1 MIEDE
6 EIKRKDEEKNE
17 DGELKNN
24 EDKKESIT
32 NENIEERKEEIEKK
46 LDINT
51 KIISEEEILDDK
63 NKDKSENKTND
74 VIEEDKTV
82 KEEKNNTQEKD
93 NVNIDD
99 IADNNIEGKLPEK
112 EEDKEKEKS
121 EEVEVK
127 KDNEIENVNNE
138 KSNDKIANHVENK
151 SEEEKE
157 KEENKIE
164 ENNDNNKEKNEEN
177 KIENIEKIKENDM
190 ENKNDETK
198 ENKMDEANE
207 NKIEEMENNS
217 TENKIEEINENQT
230 ENKTEEITENK
241 TEEIH
246 ENKTE
251 EKNEELPENKIENKI
266 EENAVDKMEEIKEN
280 IIGINPE
287 EIKENNK
294 SENDMAEK
302 LGNKIEEIKEN
313 KIENIHEE
321 IKENNIIEKEENKIE
336 EIKESKIENKPEEI
350 KENIIENSIKENE
363 PNKLENKIE
372 EIKEKKLEDKK
383 EEKKENIIKNKFEI
397 KEENKL
403 GNSLELK
410 KENKSEK
417 KIEINKENKN
427 ENKIE
432 EIDCSEEFKKNNTFT
447 FSKNLTKNT
456 ISSKIDEVNPK
467 NIKEINKLKEVL
479 LHSFEVEPISE
490 KKEKKE
496 DKVVDNF
503 ILLDKGEEDEDL
515 LFINPTNKKK
525 KIFNEIY
532 KYKNELNLKKK
543 LKKFHL
549 FYNDIKN
556 PGDDNAIY
564 KVGKVLLFTYRKNF
578 PKITNYKTKK
588 TYTTDAWW
596 GCMVR
601 CGQMILSR
609 GIYRL
614 LKATGM
620 DTKSAIMYTI
630 PLFSHYPITK
640 LHIYFQGMITKYKA
654 LKNLDDKKEK
664 IKNFFPPFSIKT
676 LCDVGELFE
685 RTAGEWFSDVI
696 ITQVFKK
703 ISEYFALFDHP
714 LMNAKIMT
722 FQSCIQI
729 PDILNSCFIEKKKE
743 KDNLQYIHSKNK
755 YYYFDKMGIVFVNV
769 RVGLDKIPK
778 EYYKGIKGLFELK
791 ECIGIVGGK
800 TRLAYYFIGYDND
813 SDSLLYLDPHV
824 TKEADKEVTLN
835 NVLGKHINKEVHLL
849 KMTKMSTAF
858 TIGFC
863 FRNYDEFLDLFGF
876 WQKAKQDKLPILGIV
891 KQPIV
896 IDFKDNDEDFSPTYD
911 DKEEDDF

>member
-93 NVNIDD
+93 NINIDD
-99 IADNNIEGKLPEK
+99 IVDNNIEDKLPEK

-121 EEVEVK
+121 EEVEAK

-138 KSNDKIANHVENK
+138 KSNDKIENHVENK

-177 KIENIEKIKENDM
+177 KIENIEKIKEDDM

-230 ENKTEEITENK
+230 ENKPEEITENK
-241 TEEIH
+241 IEEIH

-287 EIKENNK
+287 EIKENK
-294 SENDMAEK
+294 VENYIEEK
-302 LGNKIEEIKEN
+302 TGNKIEEIKEN

-350 KENIIENSIKENE
+350 KENIIENIIKENE

-403 GNSLELK
+403 GNILELK

-417 KIEINKENKN
+417 KIEINKGNKN

-863 FRNYDEFLDLFGF
+863 FRNYDEFLHLFEF

>member
-1 MIEDE
+1 M
-6 EIKRKDEEKNE
+6 
-17 DGELKNN
+17 
-24 EDKKESIT
+24 
-32 NENIEERKEEIEKK
+32 
-46 LDINT
+46 
-51 KIISEEEILDDK
+51 
-63 NKDKSENKTND
+63 
-74 VIEEDKTV
+74 
-82 KEEKNNTQEKD
+82 
-93 NVNIDD
+93 
-99 IADNNIEGKLPEK
+99 
-112 EEDKEKEKS
+112 
-121 EEVEVK
+121 
-127 KDNEIENVNNE
+127 
-138 KSNDKIANHVENK
+138 
-151 SEEEKE
+151 
-157 KEENKIE
+157 
-164 ENNDNNKEKNEEN
+164 
-177 KIENIEKIKENDM
+177 
-190 ENKNDETK
+190 
-198 ENKMDEANE
+198 
-207 NKIEEMENNS
+207 
-217 TENKIEEINENQT
+217 
-230 ENKTEEITENK
+230 
-241 TEEIH
+241 
-246 ENKTE
+246 
-251 EKNEELPENKIENKI
+251 
-266 EENAVDKMEEIKEN
+266 
-280 IIGINPE
+280 
-287 EIKENNK
+287 
-294 SENDMAEK
+294 
-302 LGNKIEEIKEN
+302 
-313 KIENIHEE
+313 
-321 IKENNIIEKEENKIE
+321 
-336 EIKESKIENKPEEI
+336 
-350 KENIIENSIKENE
+350 
-363 PNKLENKIE
+363 
-372 EIKEKKLEDKK
+372 
-383 EEKKENIIKNKFEI
+383 
-397 KEENKL
+397 
-403 GNSLELK
+403 ELK

-863 FRNYDEFLDLFGF
+863 FRNYDEFLHLFEF